1 MSAEIDPKEGN
12 GYPHRKYPSGEMV
25 YATELE
31 SAEKARSCGFES
43 HLGYHLF
50 FKREAIMQTQKEL
63 DRMESDWE
71 ARWEDEYQ
79 EYLESLDEED
89 DEDED
94 DDYNE
99 EDNDY

>member
-1 MSAEIDPKEGN
+1 MRVRFPPRVPFI
-12 GYPHRKYPSGEMV
+12 
-25 YATELE
+25 
-31 SAEKARSCGFES
+31 
-43 HLGYHLF
+43 F

-63 DRMESDWE
+63 GRMESDWE

-94 DDYNE
+94 DDYDE

>member
-1 MSAEIDPKEGN
+1 
-12 GYPHRKYPSGEMV
+12 MV
-25 YATELE
+25 YTVDLGSTEGI
-31 SAEKARSCGFES
+31 SWGFES
-43 HLGYHLF
+43 PLGHHINILL
-50 FKREAIMQTQKEL
+50 KREAIMQTQKEL

-94 DDYNE
+94 DDYDDDE